1 MHGRFPML
9 SPSSRSDNPKSKI
22 ENSKLLWLIVLAFG
36 LMIAGVVP
44 MAMAQQPKKVP
55 RIGYLAA
62 VSPAADAPRKE
73 AFRQALRD
81 FGYIEGQNILIEY
94 RHEDRNFDRL
104 PELAAELVRLKT
116 DVFVT
121 VTTNAAQAA
130 RSVSKT
136 IPHVFMGVTDPVTAG
151 LVDSLPRPGGN
162 STGITNM
169 AAILSGK
176 RLELL
181 KEIIPKLSRVAVLW
195 DPHAPGSAP
204 QWQDSQV
211 PARELGLQ
219 LHSMQVSSADK
230 YDEAFKE
237 AAKAQSGALAVTLN
251 PLANSNQKRIADLAM
266 RYRWASICARADYA
280 DNGNLM
286 AYGPGYSIEG
296 FDGARYLAR
305 ILKGAKPADIPVEQP
320 TKFEMVI
327 NLKTAKQIGASIPP
341 TLLARADRVIR

>member
-1 MHGRFPML
+1 
-9 SPSSRSDNPKSKI
+9 
-22 ENSKLLWLIVLAFG
+22 
-36 LMIAGVVP
+36 
-44 MAMAQQPKKVP
+44 
-55 RIGYLAA
+55 
-62 VSPAADAPRKE
+62 
-73 AFRQALRD
+73 
-81 FGYIEGQNILIEY
+81 
-94 RHEDRNFDRL
+94 
-104 PELAAELVRLKT
+104 
-116 DVFVT
+116 
-121 VTTNAAQAA
+121 
-130 RSVSKT
+130 
-136 IPHVFMGVTDPVTAG
+136 VTDPVTAG
-151 LVDSLPRPGGN
+151 LVDSLARPGGN

-195 DPHAPGSAP
+195 DPQSPGSAP

-211 PARELGLQ
+211 PARQLGLQ

-251 PLANSNQKRIADLAM
+251 PLANSNSKRIADLAM
-266 RYRWASICARADYA
+266 QYRWASVCARADYA

-305 ILKGAKPADIPVEQP
+305 ILKGAKPAELPVEQP

-327 NLKTAKQIGASIPP
+327 NLKTAKQIGATIPP

>member
-9 SPSSRSDNPKSKI
+9 SPSFRSDNPKSKM
-22 ENSKLLWLIVLAFG
+22 ENPKLRGLTVLVF
-36 LMIAGVVP
+36 LLSLAGVVP
-44 MAMAQQPKKVP
+44 RAEAQQVKKIP

-73 AFRQALRD
+73 AFRQALKD
-81 FGYIEGQNILIEY
+81 FGYIEGQNIFIEY
-94 RHEDRNFDRL
+94 RHEDRNFERL
-104 PELAAELVRLKT
+104 PKLAAELIQLKS
-116 DVFVT
+116 DIFVT

-130 RSVSKT
+130 RNVSKT

-151 LVDSLPRPGGN
+151 LVDSLARPGGN

-181 KEIIPKLSRVAVLW
+181 KEIVPKLSRVAVLW
-195 DPHAPGSAP
+195 DPQSPGSAP
-204 QWQDSQV
+204 QWEDSHV
-211 PARELGLQ
+211 PARQLGLQ

-230 YDEAFKE
+230 YEEAFKE
-237 AAKAQSGALAVTLN
+237 AARAQSGGLAVTLN
-251 PLANSNQKRIADLAM
+251 PVANSNSKRIADLAM
-266 RYRWASICARADYA
+266 HYRWVSICARADYA

-327 NLKTAKQIGASIPP
+327 NLKTAKQIGVTISPHI
-341 TLLARADRVIR
+341 LARADRVIK

>member
-22 ENSKLLWLIVLAFG
+22 ENPKLLWLIVLAFV

-162 STGITNM
+162 RRGSPTWRLFYRANDWSYSRKSYPSSPALPCCGTLRLQ
-169 AAILSGK
+169 ALRRSGK
-176 RLELL
+176 TARC
-181 KEIIPKLSRVAVLW
+181 R
-195 DPHAPGSAP
+195 HGSSVCSFI
-204 QWQDSQV
+204 Q
-211 PARELGLQ
+211 
-219 LHSMQVSSADK
+219 
-230 YDEAFKE
+230 
-237 AAKAQSGALAVTLN
+237 
-251 PLANSNQKRIADLAM
+251 
-266 RYRWASICARADYA
+266 
-280 DNGNLM
+280 
-286 AYGPGYSIEG
+286 
-296 FDGARYLAR
+296 
-305 ILKGAKPADIPVEQP
+305 
-320 TKFEMVI
+320 
-327 NLKTAKQIGASIPP
+327 
-341 TLLARADRVIR
+341 

>member
-1 MHGRFPML
+1 MHGRVPIV
-9 SPSSRSDNPKSKI
+9 SPNFRSGKPKSKI
-22 ENSKLLWLIVLAFG
+22 DNPKLLGLAVLAF
-36 LMIAGVVP
+36 LLIIAGVVP
-44 MAMAQQPKKVP
+44 RADAQQPKKVP

-73 AFRQALRD
+73 AFRQALKD

-94 RHEDRNFDRL
+94 RHEDRNFERL
-104 PELAAELVRLKT
+104 PKLAAELVQLKT

-121 VTTNAAQAA
+121 VTTNAALAA
-130 RSVSKT
+130 RNANKS

-181 KEIIPKLSRVAVLW
+181 KEIVPKLSRVAVLW
-195 DPHAPGSAP
+195 DSQAPGSAP
-204 QWQDSQV
+204 QWEDSHV
-211 PARELGLQ
+211 PARQLGLQ

-230 YDEAFKE
+230 YEEAFKE

-251 PLANSNQKRIADLAM
+251 PLANSNSKRIADLAM
-266 RYRWASICARADYA
+266 HYRWASVCARADYA

-327 NLKTAKQIGASIPP
+327 NLKTAKQIGVTISPHI
-341 TLLARADRVIR
+341 LARADRVIK

>member
-1 MHGRFPML
+1 
-9 SPSSRSDNPKSKI
+9 
-22 ENSKLLWLIVLAFG
+22 
-36 LMIAGVVP
+36 
-44 MAMAQQPKKVP
+44 
-55 RIGYLAA
+55 
-62 VSPAADAPRKE
+62 
-73 AFRQALRD
+73 
-81 FGYIEGQNILIEY
+81 
-94 RHEDRNFDRL
+94 
-104 PELAAELVRLKT
+104 
-116 DVFVT
+116 
-121 VTTNAAQAA
+121 
-130 RSVSKT
+130 
-136 IPHVFMGVTDPVTAG
+136 MGVTDPVTAG
-151 LVDSLPRPGGN
+151 LVDSLARPGGN

-181 KEIIPKLSRVAVLW
+181 KEIVPKLSRVAVLW
-195 DPHAPGSAP
+195 DPQSPGSAP
-204 QWQDSQV
+204 QWEDSHV
-211 PARELGLQ
+211 PARQLGLQ

-230 YDEAFKE
+230 YEEAFKE

-251 PLANSNQKRIADLAM
+251 PLANSNSKRIADLAM

>member
-1 MHGRFPML
+1 MQ
-9 SPSSRSDNPKSKI
+9 SPSFRSDNPKSKI
-22 ENSKLLWLIVLAFG
+22 ENPKLLWLIVLAFV

-44 MAMAQQPKKVP
+44 MAMTQQPKKVP

-62 VSPAADAPRKE
+62 VSPAADAPRKD

-81 FGYIEGQNILIEY
+81 LGYIEGQNIFIEY
-94 RHEDRNFDRL
+94 RHEDRNFERL

-121 VTTNAAQAA
+121 VTTNAALAA
-130 RSVSKT
+130 RSANKT

-151 LVDSLPRPGGN
+151 LVDSLARPGGN
-162 STGITNM
+162 STGVTNM

-181 KEIIPKLSRVAVLW
+181 KEIVPKLSRVAVLW
-195 DPHAPGSAP
+195 DPQAPGSAP

-230 YDEAFKE
+230 YEEAFKE

-251 PLANSNQKRIADLAM
+251 PLANSNQKKIADLAM
-266 RYRWASICARADYA
+266 HYRLAAVCARADYA

-286 AYGPGYSIEG
+286 ALWTG
-296 FDGARYLAR
+296 L
-305 ILKGAKPADIPVEQP
+305 
-320 TKFEMVI
+320 
-327 NLKTAKQIGASIPP
+327 
-341 TLLARADRVIR
+341 

>member
-1 MHGRFPML
+1 MKHTLRF
-9 SPSSRSDNPKSKI
+9 
-22 ENSKLLWLIVLAFG
+22 
-36 LMIAGVVP
+36 IAIHVILVACGQ
-44 MAMAQQPKKVP
+44 MAQAQPAKKIP

-62 VSPAADAPRKE
+62 VSPEADAPRKN
-73 AFRQALRD
+73 AFRQTLRD
-81 FGYIEGQNILIEY
+81 LGYIEGQNILIEY
-94 RHEDRNFDRL
+94 RHEDRNFERL
-104 PELAAELVRLKT
+104 PELAAELVQLKT
-116 DVFVT
+116 DIFVT
-121 VTTNAAQAA
+121 VTTNAALAA
-130 RSVSKT
+130 RNANKN

-151 LVDSLPRPGGN
+151 LVDSLARPGGN

-195 DPHAPGSAP
+195 DPQAPGSAP

-230 YDEAFKE
+230 YEEAFKE

-251 PLANSNQKRIADLAM
+251 PLANSNSKRIAELAM
-266 RYRWASICARADYA
+266 HYRWVSICARADYA

-320 TKFEMVI
+320 TKFELII
-327 NLKTAKQIGASIPP
+327 NLKTAKQIGITIPP
-341 TLLARADRVIR
+341 TVLTRADRVIR

>member
-1 MHGRFPML
+1 V
-9 SPSSRSDNPKSKI
+9 
-22 ENSKLLWLIVLAFG
+22 ENSKLRVLIILAS
-36 LMIAGVVP
+36 LLIIAGVVP
-44 MAMAQQPKKVP
+44 RAQAQQPKKVP

-73 AFRQALRD
+73 AFRQALKD

-104 PELAAELVRLKT
+104 PELAAELVRLKI

-151 LVDSLPRPGGN
+151 LVDSLARPGGN

-181 KEIIPKLSRVAVLW
+181 KEIVPKLSRVAVLW
-195 DPHAPGSAP
+195 DPKSPGSGP
-204 QWQDSQV
+204 QWEDSHV
-211 PARELGLQ
+211 PARQLGLQ

-230 YDEAFKE
+230 YEEAFKE
-237 AAKAQSGALAVTLN
+237 AARAQSGALAVTLN
-251 PLANSNQKRIADLAM
+251 PVANSNSKRIAELAM
-266 RYRWASICARADYA
+266 HYRWVSICARADYA

-305 ILKGAKPADIPVEQP
+305 ILKGTKPADIPVEQP

-327 NLKTAKQIGASIPP
+327 NLKTAKQIGVAIPP